1 MSRSDLLKMIVILAG
16 LRDIIPATKIT
27 EEKD

>member
-16 LRDIIPATKIT
+16 LRDIISARKIT

>member
-16 LRDIIPATKIT
+16 LQDIIPARKIT